1 METKGIK
8 YITNIVSSIFPI
20 IVLYLLLVYILGDWD
35 ITQYSKTGNSLLSVS
50 LLQMHYWAYHVLRL
64 FIEYLI

>member
-8 YITNIVSSIFPI
+8 YITNIASSIFPI

-35 ITQYSKTGNSLLSVS
+35 ITQYSKTVDILP
-50 LLQMHYWAYHVLRL
+50 
-64 FIEYLI
+64 YLK

>member
-20 IVLYLLLVYILGDWD
+20 IVLYLFLVDD
-35 ITQYSKTGNSLLSVS
+35 KK
-50 LLQMHYWAYHVLRL
+50 
-64 FIEYLI
+64 